1 MTADAA
7 PTSDSDY
14 AQHFIEQAMPF
25 LDQLYSGARRLTASQ
40 FDAEDLVQETMLSG
54 YKGFRFYREGTNL
67 RAWLFR
73 IMYNT
78 WVNGYRT
85 RQSRPAE
92 LLLDV
97 IPDDHMRGS

>member
-14 AQHFIEQAMPF
+14 AQHFIEQAMPL
-25 LDQLYSGARRLTASQ
+25 LDQLYCGARRLTASR

-54 YKGFRFYREGTNL
+54 FKGFRRYREGTNL

-78 WVNGYRT
+78 GSAAIAPGRAGRPRCFATNST
-85 RQSRPAE
+85 R
-92 LLLDV
+92 
-97 IPDDHMRGS
+97 HT